1 MVNERLRISGL
12 LGNSPPLNSRC
23 SRSTAC
29 IMLAAPSS
37 PISRSIS
44 ETFFFLVTVLAPP
57 LGTLGVCERRLGGD
71 CELFNSASFE
81 GVPVLLTAVT
91 LRESFGV
98 EGRTFLLANEL
109 GVIAVGVVVV
119 AVDASIAVGVGVVP
133 LAYCA
138 NDFCVSGAS
147 GSQMILRL
155 ITRVRLKPAR

>member
-1 MVNERLRISGL
+1 M
-12 LGNSPPLNSRC
+12 
-23 SRSTAC
+23 
-29 IMLAAPSS
+29 
-37 PISRSIS
+37 
-44 ETFFFLVTVLAPP
+44 LAPP

-71 CELFNSASFE
+71 CELFSSASFE

-98 EGRTFLLANEL
+98 EGRTFLLAIEL
-109 GVIAVGVVVV
+109 GVVAVGIAGVV

-155 ITRVRLKPAR
+155 MTRVRLKPAR

>member
-1 MVNERLRISGL
+1 MVKERLRISGL

-29 IMLAAPSS
+29 IILAAPSS

-44 ETFFFLVTVLAPP
+44 ETFFFLATVLAPP
-57 LGTLGVCERRLGGD
+57 LGTLGVCERRFGGD

-81 GVPVLLTAVT
+81 GVPVLLTADT
-91 LRESFGV
+91 LRGSFGV
-98 EGRTFLLANEL
+98 EGRTFLLTNEL
-109 GVIAVGVVVV
+109 GVVAVVVGVVAVV
-119 AVDASIAVGVGVVP
+119 ASIAVGEGVVP

-155 ITRVRLKPAR
+155 MTRVRLKPA

>member
-1 MVNERLRISGL
+1 MFS
-12 LGNSPPLNSRC
+12 
-23 SRSTAC
+23 
-29 IMLAAPSS
+29 
-37 PISRSIS
+37 
-44 ETFFFLVTVLAPP
+44 
-57 LGTLGVCERRLGGD
+57 
-71 CELFNSASFE
+71 SASFE

-109 GVIAVGVVVV
+109 GVVAVGVAAVV
-119 AVDASIAVGVGVVP
+119 AGDASIAVGVGVVP

-155 ITRVRLKPAR
+155 MTRVRLKPAR

>member
-1 MVNERLRISGL
+1 M
-12 LGNSPPLNSRC
+12 
-23 SRSTAC
+23 
-29 IMLAAPSS
+29 
-37 PISRSIS
+37 
-44 ETFFFLVTVLAPP
+44 VLAPP
-57 LGTLGVCERRLGGD
+57 LGTLGVCERRFGGD
-71 CELFNSASFE
+71 CELFSSASFE

-91 LRESFGV
+91 LRGSFGV

-109 GVIAVGVVVV
+109 GVVAVGVAVV

-155 ITRVRLKPAR
+155 MTRVRLKPTR